1 MNRSD
6 LFSNI
11 SAESYQKM
19 LTCFKSDIKTY
30 KTGETICF
38 YNLKNKKVGIV
49 ENGKAVVTNT
59 FITGSQT
66 ILEYLTEGS
75 IFGEIFYFNTNTEG
89 ISVTAVD
96 NCKIRFIDYDH
107 ITHSCHNACQHHM
120 QLIENLLSLT
130 SQKASELSEHLD
142 ILSQRTIRDKLM
154 AYFIIQCSKN
164 KSRSFNMP
172 FTFSSLAD
180 YISADRSAMM
190 REIKKMKDD
199 GVIKTDNKKIT
210 VV

>member
-1 MNRSD
+1 MNKSD

-19 LTCFKSDIKTY
+19 LTCFKSDVKTY
-30 KTGETICF
+30 KTGEIICF
-38 YNLKNKKVGIV
+38 YNSKNKKVGIV
-49 ENGKAVVTNT
+49 EKGKAVVTNT

-107 ITHSCHNACQHHM
+107 ITHSCHNNCQHHM

-164 KSRSFNMP
+164 KSHSFNLP
-172 FTFSSLAD
+172 FTFSLLAD

-199 GVIKTDNKKIT
+199 GIIKTDNKKIIII
-210 VV
+210 